1 MSLKK
6 RYLKTKPVC
15 KVTFRVPKTVAKGA
29 GAISIVGEFND
40 WTPGVT
46 PMKSLKSGE
55 FTATID
61 LPAGK
66 EYQFRYLIDDQT
78 WENDGKADKYVRT
91 CFGDSDNSVVIV

>member
-15 KVTFRVPKTVAKGA
+15 RVTFRVPKTVANGA
-29 GAISIVGEFND
+29 STISVVGEFND
-40 WTPGVT
+40 WRPGAT

-55 FTATID
+55 FTATVD
-61 LPAGK
+61 LTSGK
-66 EYQFRYLIDDQT
+66 AYEFRYLIDDQT
-78 WENDGKADKYVRT
+78 WENDGSADKYVRT

>member
-15 KVTFRVPKTVAKGA
+15 KVTFRVPKAVAKGA
-29 GAISIVGEFND
+29 GTISIVGEFNG
-40 WTPGVT
+40 WMPGQT

-66 EYQFRYLIDDQT
+66 EYQFRYLIDGET

>member
-40 WTPGVT
+40 WQPGAT

-55 FTATID
+55 FTATVD
-61 LPAGK
+61 LPAGR
-66 EYQFRYLIDDQT
+66 EYQFRYLIDGET

-91 CFGDSDNSVVIV
+91 CFGDCDNSVVIV

>member
-6 RYLKTKPVC
+6 RYLKSKPVC
-15 KVTFRVPKTVAKGA
+15 KVTFRVPREVAKGA

-40 WTPGVT
+40 WQPGVT

-55 FTATID
+55 FTATVD
-61 LPAGK
+61 LAAGR
-66 EYQFRYLIDDQT
+66 EYQFRYLIDGDT
-78 WENDGKADKYVRT
+78 WENDGNADKYVRT